1 MVLTKLQHC
10 IQIAHVPVVENIILK
25 IFPNILQFLEPENF

>member
-10 IQIAHVPVVENIILK
+10 IQIAPVVENINFEEILP
-25 IFPNILQFLEPENF
+25 IYLILYNLESE